1 MQLSNLH
8 NGFHRLI
15 VRFKYKLI
23 RSLSDIRGGLLNFI
37 PCCPHQKHL
46 LLGEVGHDE
55 KDLSP
60 AICQVR
66 FPQWPWGISC
76 SAFPWKPKLPN
87 KLEPPTKW
95 RGSHTEW
102 TNLVKFLKGLRWSVD
117 PGLSIS
123 FCELALLFHLRNF
136 QIDGDQEQV
145 TLYDIY
151 KLLRDS
157 MLFLS
162 KLDTPS
168 FSGSV
173 PFDETT
179 FLRQS
184 LSTRVH

>member
-1 MQLSNLH
+1 M
-8 NGFHRLI
+8 
-15 VRFKYKLI
+15 
-23 RSLSDIRGGLLNFI
+23 
-37 PCCPHQKHL
+37 
-46 LLGEVGHDE
+46 
-55 KDLSP
+55 
-60 AICQVR
+60 
-66 FPQWPWGISC
+66 
-76 SAFPWKPKLPN
+76 
-87 KLEPPTKW
+87 
-95 RGSHTEW
+95 
-102 TNLVKFLKGLRWSVD
+102 KFLKGLRWSVD